1 MRPFH
6 LSLRIPPDA
15 LTTWLGPAS
24 MGSIAAG
31 VETLR
36 TTSSSG
42 AQDLLG
48 FGGAVINGLEG
59 VSGDEQ
65 GEISLEAM

>member
-1 MRPFH
+1 M
-6 LSLRIPPDA
+6 D
-15 LTTWLGPAS
+15 
-24 MGSIAAG
+24 SIAAG

-65 GEISLEAM
+65 GEISLEATWILHEWTTGRANSIKFHCYAQ